1 MRSSTTP
8 PDSSQHRVY
17 WAEPGAM
24 RRTSLVRQRLTKSAA
39 PGPVTDALP
48 SWLRSKTPT
57 RSRTAVCSATTPPP
71 GYSIGM
77 SQPPKSAILAPRA
90 TWRSFRGEVSGV
102 GVPDVAVVMG
112 VNLPPTG
119 YAACARY
126 HRTPPPAAAS
136 WVRPEHHSR
145 AAFPTAHPGSSPA
158 HPPARP
164 DPPSG
169 RAEAGGRGSTSTK
182 ESFVA
187 TLTISTRAP
196 ADTPGDA
203 LVIPLVAADGRGAL
217 APGHGLPRKTVSH
230 LTSVID
236 DLELA
241 GKAGEVTTLA
251 AVPEVAAR

>member
-39 PGPVTDALP
+39 PGPATDALP
-48 SWLRSKTPT
+48 RWLTSKTPA

-90 TWRSFRGEVSGV
+90 TWRSCRGEVSGV
-102 GVPDVAVVMG
+102 VPDVAVVMG
-112 VNLPPTG
+112 VNLPPDG
-119 YAACARY
+119 YGACARY
-126 HRTPPPAAAS
+126 HRTPPPAAVS
-136 WVRPEHHSR
+136 WVGPEQHSR
-145 AAFPTAHPGSSPA
+145 GPLRPRRTRLIPAPPPPPLETTRSRDVLRRVCGSP
-158 HPPARP
+158 
-164 DPPSG
+164 
-169 RAEAGGRGSTSTK
+169 STK

-187 TLTISTRAP
+187 NLTISNRSA

-203 LVIPLVAADGRGAL
+203 LVVTLVGGEGGGAL

-241 GKAGEVTTLA
+241 GK
-251 AVPEVAAR
+251 